1 MESTRSAKYGEVSIK
16 TDHFWL
22 GDCRRLHGD
31 SGTSLEIQSIY
42 NCSFLKITSVVFA
55 HPVSIPLFSKNPRFF

>member
-1 MESTRSAKYGEVSIK
+1 MESMSSANYGEVSVK

-31 SGTSLEIQSIY
+31 SGISPEIQSID
-42 NCSFLKITSVVFA
+42 NCSFLKITSVAFA
-55 HPVSIPLFSKNPRFF
+55 HPVSIPLFSKSPRFF